1 MEMEFDKER
10 RSKLAGMTKDVHE
23 EGSELFNNRSRIEIM
38 ASILKKARK
47 GTKKTHIM
55 NHCNLSFR
63 QLQRYLGAM
72 RTRGLLKRENDG
84 SHTLFEI
91 TRKGRKFLTRYSRI
105 ALLLGRRQPKP

>member
-1 MEMEFDKER
+1 MEFDEDR
-10 RSKLAGMTKDVHE
+10 QSELAGMTKDVHE
-23 EGSELFNNRSRIEIM
+23 EGNELFNNRSRIEIM
-38 ASILKKARK
+38 DCILKKARR

-63 QLQRYLGAM
+63 QLQHYLGSM
-72 RTRGLLKRENDG
+72 STGGLLKRENDG

-91 TRKGRKFLTRYSRI
+91 TGKGQKFLARYGRI